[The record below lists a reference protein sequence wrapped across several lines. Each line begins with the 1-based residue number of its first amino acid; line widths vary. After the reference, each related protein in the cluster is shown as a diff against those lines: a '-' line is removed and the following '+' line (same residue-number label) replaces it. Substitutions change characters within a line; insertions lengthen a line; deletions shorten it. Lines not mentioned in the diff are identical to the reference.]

1 MASSSVHD
9 EDQEEIFADDPADH
23 AGCSIPATIC
33 CLLTCPITVLSSFFV
48 VNVNEEVVVLN
59 CGKYTDLY
67 KEPGCYFKNCIG
79 RELRRVSKQKT
90 SINLPNVKILD
101 LNGNPLHVSGIVV
114 YSFERTKRVAI
125 DMQNAHQYV
134 ENQSLAVLKQ
144 IVSRYPYEHWE
155 EGDHEDCLK
164 TSGDK
169 ISNELV
175 RTLQK
180 QVSIAGAK
188 VHTFQLNEIS
198 YAPEIAQ
205 GMLKRQQ
212 AEALVSARKT
222 IVEGAIEISTG
233 AVRELEKRGVKMQ
246 PEEKSKIVS
255 NLLTVIC
262 AEGHVQPTLNLGA
275 N

>member
-1 MASSSVHD
+1 M
-9 EDQEEIFADDPADH
+9 
-23 AGCSIPATIC
+23 
-33 CLLTCPITVLSSFFV
+33 
-48 VNVNEEVVVLN
+48 
-59 CGKYTDLY
+59 
-67 KEPGCYFKNCIG
+67 
-79 RELRRVSKQKT
+79 SKQKT

-101 LNGNPLHVSGIVV
+101 VNGNPLHVSGIVV
-114 YSFERTKRVAI
+114 FSFERTKRVAI
-125 DMQNAHQYV
+125 DMQNATSYV

-144 IVSRYPYEHWE
+144 VVSRYPYEHWDD
-155 EGDHEDCLK
+155 GHHEDCLK

-169 ISNELV
+169 IQGELV
-175 RTLQK
+175 RALQK

-198 YAPEIAQ
+198 YSPEIAQ

-233 AVRELEKRGVKMQ
+233 AVSELEKRGVKMQ
-246 PEEKSKIVS
+246 PEEKSKIVT

-275 N
+275 AN